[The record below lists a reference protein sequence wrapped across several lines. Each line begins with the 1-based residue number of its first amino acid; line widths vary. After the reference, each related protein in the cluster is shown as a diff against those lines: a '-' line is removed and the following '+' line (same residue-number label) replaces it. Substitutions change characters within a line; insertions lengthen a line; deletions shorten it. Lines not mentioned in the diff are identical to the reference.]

1 MKEQGYDISHNIL
14 YQDNESAI
22 KMERNGRNSCTG
34 NSRHVDIRYFFVKD
48 WIDKNELAVEYF
60 PTYHMLA
67 DYFTKPLQGRTMFKA
82 YRGVLMGW
90 KHISSLKELTV
101 SNMKERV
108 ENSIQ
113 TQSDVK
119 ENLLACELQ
128 DTSSLLILQLTK
140 RKSR

>member
-1 MKEQGYDISHNIL
+1 MKDL
-14 YQDNESAI
+14 
-22 KMERNGRNSCTG
+22 
-34 NSRHVDIRYFFVKD
+34 
-48 WIDKNELAVEYF
+48 IDKNELAVEYC

-67 DYFTKPLQGRTMFKA
+67 DYFTKPLQGRMFKA
-82 YRGVLMGW
+82 YRDVLMGW

-119 ENLLACELQ
+119 ETLLACELQ